1 MGAENRVTS
10 CGLQVF
16 VDEAAEPVSSLHADG
31 RSRTWQGSAYGRPLV
46 QGSVRSVGVEVLDIL
61 AQNDVEVTW
70 SGDQKVVEALAAQGA
85 ELLDILAQND
95 VEMAWS
101 GDQQVVEALPAR

>member
-1 MGAENRVTS
+1 MPAWRISRATRLWLTTKPRPRVSSACTRGQPVGAENRVTS
-10 CGLQVF
+10 CSLQVF

-70 SGDQKVVEALAAQGA
+70 SGD
-85 ELLDILAQND
+85 
-95 VEMAWS
+95 
-101 GDQQVVEALPAR
+101 